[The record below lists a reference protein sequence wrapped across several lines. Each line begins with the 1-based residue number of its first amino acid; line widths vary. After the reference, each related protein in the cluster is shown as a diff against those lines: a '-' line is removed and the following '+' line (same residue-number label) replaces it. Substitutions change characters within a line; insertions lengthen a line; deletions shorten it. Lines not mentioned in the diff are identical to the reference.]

1 MELDVRQTVIVAILV
16 LFVGKFL
23 TRKVALLQEY
33 NIPEPVSGGLIASI
47 LFAILYGVFDIELQ
61 FSLAVRDTLLIVFF
75 TIIGLSSRFSTLLKG
90 GKPLII
96 LLVIA
101 VIYLFLQNL
110 TGLTVAQFTQQ
121 LPEVGIIGGSVS
133 LSGGHGTAIA
143 WAPLFVEKYNIS
155 NAMEIGIACATFG
168 LILGGVI
175 GGPIA
180 KYLISHYKLEPSKEP
195 ELTVGTLHQPKQQAK
210 QKGTNT
216 STDSDAPEPTQ
227 APINYHHMLN
237 SILII
242 SISIG
247 LGLGLNVGIA
257 ALGLHLPE
265 FVTCLFAGIIVINLG
280 PLIMPNLTWPERSR
294 SLALISDLSLGLFLA
309 MSLMSLQLW
318 TLGGLGGPILV
329 MLTAQVVIV
338 TGFVIFV
345 VFPLMGKDYDA
356 AVMSAGYAGLAL
368 GATPTAIANMTA
380 VTEKFGASAKAFV
393 VVPLVGAFFIDIAN
407 ALIIQFLLDIFAS

>member
-16 LFVGKFL
+16 LFIGKYL

-47 LFAILYGVFDIELQ
+47 VFAILYAAFDIELQ

-180 KYLISHYKLEPSKEP
+180 KYLISHYQLEPSKEP
-195 ELTVGTLHQPKQQAK
+195 KLTVGTLHQAK
-210 QKGTNT
+210 KKVTNT
-216 STDSDAPEPTQ
+216 STGIDVSEPTQ
-227 APINYHHMLN
+227 APIDYHHMLN

-247 LGLGLNVGIA
+247 LGLGLNLLAVEVG
-257 ALGLHLPE
+257 LQLPE
-265 FVTCLFAGIIVINLG
+265 FVTCLFSGIIVINFG

-318 TLGGLGGPILV
+318 TLGGLGGPILI